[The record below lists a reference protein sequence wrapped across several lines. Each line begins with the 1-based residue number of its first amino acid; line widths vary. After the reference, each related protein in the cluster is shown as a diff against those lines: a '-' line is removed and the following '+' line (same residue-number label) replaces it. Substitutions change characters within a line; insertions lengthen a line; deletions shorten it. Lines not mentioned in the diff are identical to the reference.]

1 VVELD
6 KIEKLFDSLD
16 GAIAKLKILQRLSHR
31 EFLVDFTKYESAKH
45 LFQVSIQN
53 CLDIC
58 YHIIA
63 SEGWRAPRSSAD
75 AFAVLNEREIIPDD
89 FLPVAQQMVKFRN
102 RLVHLYWEVDEE
114 QVYDILQTRLDDF
127 DRFESYIRKLIS
139 NEEEEV

>member
-1 VVELD
+1 MVELD

>member
-1 VVELD
+1 
-6 KIEKLFDSLD
+6 
-16 GAIAKLKILQRLSHR
+16 
-31 EFLVDFTKYESAKH
+31 
-45 LFQVSIQN
+45 
-53 CLDIC
+53 
-58 YHIIA
+58 
-63 SEGWRAPRSSAD
+63 
-75 AFAVLNEREIIPDD
+75 VLNEREIIPDD

>member
-1 VVELD
+1 MVELD

-127 DRFESYIRKLIS
+127 DRFESYVRKLIS

>member
-1 VVELD
+1 MVELD

-89 FLPVAQQMVKFRN
+89 FLPVAQQMVKIPQPIGT
-102 RLVHLYWEVDEE
+102 LVLGSGRGTS
-114 QVYDILQTRLDDF
+114 L
-127 DRFESYIRKLIS
+127 
-139 NEEEEV
+139 